1 MDQPSP
7 EKPDQLNLLIIN
19 KLRWSTKTGE
29 GWSMGTAYPWPA
41 HFIKLEISAK
51 LPAKNPLSAIKL

>member
-1 MDQPSP
+1 MLGKKETHSGQLLGKASKNPS
-7 EKPDQLNLLIIN
+7 
-19 KLRWSTKTGE
+19 
-29 GWSMGTAYPWPA
+29 